1 MIRDMKPYRLAEKP
15 DVLDLAGMTGHRD
28 LKMLIV
34 YYNATAEKLAEKF

>member
-1 MIRDMKPYRLAEKP
+1 
-15 DVLDLAGMTGHRD
+15 MTGHRD